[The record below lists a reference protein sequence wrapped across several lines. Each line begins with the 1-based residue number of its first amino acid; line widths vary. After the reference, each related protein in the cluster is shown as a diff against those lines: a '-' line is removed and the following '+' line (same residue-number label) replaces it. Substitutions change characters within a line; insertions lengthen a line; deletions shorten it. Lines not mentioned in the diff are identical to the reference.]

1 MVKRK
6 FGASVR
12 AVRAK
17 TFPAQVNETLHW
29 TAKTGNGSL
38 YTTARDLLAFHH
50 ALQRGLV
57 LRPETVVA
65 AHGFDRAD
73 RKVGMFWFHH
83 VVAGHRAVYVGG
95 SSPGFKA
102 HLERFIDDDTCV
114 IVLSNIYVAAAT
126 PIANSPRRCSLVR
139 LVNTGDDPVEVS
151 VWNTTRQAH
160 HVVELAPR
168 SMLRRYPKGGAENA
182 LTVPLSNAIGELL
195 ERRRRDPRHARGGCA

>member
-1 MVKRK
+1 MFSMVKRK
-6 FGASVR
+6 FGAS
-12 AVRAK
+12 VRAK

-50 ALQRGLV
+50 ALQRGLL

-114 IVLSNIYVAAAT
+114 IVLSNLYVAAAT

-139 LVNTGDDPVEVS
+139 PTPPPRSPRRRTIKMVAASSVRDARKAAHPEVS
-151 VWNTTRQAH
+151 A
-160 HVVELAPR
+160 R
-168 SMLRRYPKGGAENA
+168 SGTGLRCG
-182 LTVPLSNAIGELL
+182 
-195 ERRRRDPRHARGGCA
+195 